1 MRKISVIIL
10 PLALAAFA
18 FAAAPDMAAAENM
31 SHAHMGHVTDAWGDT
46 PDGKGL
52 LPTAMAE
59 AEIAIQHAGFAANK
73 PDDLEWMQTHTRHVL
88 HAVDPSV
95 EANGPGLGY
104 GVVTGA
110 GGAAAHIN
118 YASQSDD
125 ASDNVRAHAVHVATS
140 SQNTVARAEEIVA
153 HGKKVLSA
161 GSAADA
167 HHHVTKIVLLAD
179 QLLAGIDADGD
190 GTISWSEGEG
200 GLNEAMAHMGYM
212 AKGEGMN

>member
-1 MRKISVIIL
+1 MRKLSAITLS
-10 PLALAAFA
+10 LAVAAFGL
-18 FAAAPDMAAAENM
+18 AAAPDMAAAQNM
-31 SHAHMGHVTDAWGDT
+31 SHAHMGHVTDGWGDT

-73 PDDLEWMQTHTRHVL
+73 PDDLAWMQTHTRHVL
-88 HAVDPSV
+88 HAIDPAV

-104 GVVTGA
+104 GVAAGA
-110 GGAAAHIN
+110 GGSAAHIN
-118 YASQSDD
+118 FASESDG

-140 SQNTVARAEEIVA
+140 SQNTVARAARIVA
-153 HGKKVLSA
+153 QGKKVLSA
-161 GSAADA
+161 TDTADA
-167 HHHVTKIVLLAD
+167 AGHVKRIVALTN
-179 QLLAGIDADGD
+179 QLLAGTDADGD

-212 AKGEGMN
+212 AKGEGMD